1 MFHTPQAV
9 LRVGKLKSI
18 ECLRTAARHNSRTTV
33 VPNADENRTVE
44 ILQGQTS
51 PEEVIEL
58 AIVKIGSQKIRK
70 DAVIAGDIL
79 LSASPSYFRPSSPE
93 NYGCWQQ
100 KQLVL
105 WTEASTNWLEEHVG
119 NNILQT
125 ALHLDEATP
134 HIHCLWVPINNEG
147 KLSYRSTEFGG
158 TRSGLSKLQDSYAAA
173 VAHLGIERG
182 IKFSPARHQKIRQYY
197 TAVNSQETVLDLNL
211 WLPSPEPEET
221 ATNYRSKSIALLQPG
236 SDAINRMLAERQRAV
251 AQQELEREKA
261 ILAQKYREQVEQEL
275 VAQKAALIVEQEK
288 VSLFSQLAGCC
299 FVLANCLQAD
309 LKTNEVIGSEWQFRV
324 QNDRIE
330 IKNQHGFNLQAS
342 HADFGRSI
350 ASLAPTELQQLAD
363 FSNLLQ
369 ATVYDRLGKQK
380 NANLEL

>member
-1 MFHTPQAV
+1 MHSAYFFFLCYPY
-9 LRVGKLKSI
+9 
-18 ECLRTAARHNSRTTV
+18 
-33 VPNADENRTVE
+33 
-44 ILQGQTS
+44 
-51 PEEVIEL
+51 
-58 AIVKIGSQKIRK
+58 
-70 DAVIAGDIL
+70 L
-79 LSASPSYFRPSSPE
+79 LSGY
-93 NYGCWQQ
+93 
-100 KQLVL
+100 
-105 WTEASTNWLEEHVG
+105 
-119 NNILQT
+119 LQT

-158 TRSGLSKLQDSYAAA
+158 TRSSLSKLQDSYAAA
-173 VAHLGIERG
+173 VADLGIERG

-211 WLPSPEPEET
+211 WLPSPEPFET
-221 ATNYRSKSIALLQPG
+221 ATNYRSRSIALLQPG
-236 SDAINRMLAERQRAV
+236 SDAINQMLAERQRAV
-251 AQQELEREKA
+251 TQQELEREKA
-261 ILAQKYREQVEQEL
+261 ILAQKYREQVEKEL
-275 VAQKAALIVEQEK
+275 VAEKAAWIAEEEK
-288 VSLFSQLAGCC
+288 VALLSQLAGCC

-324 QNDRIE
+324 QNGCIE

-342 HADFGRSI
+342 RTDFTRSI
-350 ASLAPTELQQLAD
+350 ASLAPAQLQQLAD